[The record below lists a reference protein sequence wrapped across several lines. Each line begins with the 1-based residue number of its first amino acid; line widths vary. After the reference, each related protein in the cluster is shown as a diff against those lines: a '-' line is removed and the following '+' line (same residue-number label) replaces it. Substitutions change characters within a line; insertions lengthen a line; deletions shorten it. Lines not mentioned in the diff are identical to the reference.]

1 MSRGERKGMIR
12 RDHPGLSLSRQC
24 NLLSISRSSFYYQ
37 LKGESPENLVL
48 MRRIDELFL
57 ELRSN
62 LVFGPSESSGDQ
74 IGLCYLDT
82 VFELYSGYHLGQII
96 EAA

>member
-1 MSRGERKGMIR
+1 MAYAIPLR
-12 RDHPGLSLSRQC
+12 SLRTKA
-24 NLLSISRSSFYYQ
+24 I
-37 LKGESPENLVL
+37 
-48 MRRIDELFL
+48 LFL
-57 ELRSN
+57 FKRVLRGFYELRSN

>member
-1 MSRGERKGMIR
+1 MNSQNEVSQFLKLAN
-12 RDHPGLSLSRQC
+12 DWSPG
-24 NLLSISRSSFYYQ
+24 
-37 LKGESPENLVL
+37 
-48 MRRIDELFL
+48 

>member
-1 MSRGERKGMIR
+1 MRVVQCH
-12 RDHPGLSLSRQC
+12 DLSVANRLETVSFMPKVFLGKSC
-24 NLLSISRSSFYYQ
+24 VSDTYLLATTANLY
-37 LKGESPENLVL
+37 N
-48 MRRIDELFL
+48 

>member
-1 MSRGERKGMIR
+1 MQKS
-12 RDHPGLSLSRQC
+12 
-24 NLLSISRSSFYYQ
+24 SIKKLAGVTVAVIVGASFASFDVKAAEQ
-37 LKGESPENLVL
+37 
-48 MRRIDELFL
+48 

>member
-1 MSRGERKGMIR
+1 MYMTMPS
-12 RDHPGLSLSRQC
+12 PGA
-24 NLLSISRSSFYYQ
+24 
-37 LKGESPENLVL
+37 
-48 MRRIDELFL
+48 